1 MRILKYA
8 VRPIPIL
15 RYFGE
20 LCTALAVLTLVPF
33 FVSIIT
39 TDWEAAIRY
48 ATVASGVLILGL
60 LLIGLPR
67 SKQIQTNEA
76 MVVTV
81 MIFVFTPLVLT
92 WPTMLPEVSFSNALF
107 ETISAITT
115 TGLTTLNDV
124 SSKPVS
130 FLFARAWSQWVGG
143 LGIVALSLVIMI
155 QPGAAAKRLGDLENY
170 ETDPVGGTRAVI
182 RRVFLV
188 YIMITAAGIV
198 LLGWLDSGWFNAVIY
213 TFAAVSTGGFSPHNA
228 SLADMPGH
236 WTPVCVTLISIAGA
250 TPLLLYQRLLN
261 KGRQAVARDSQILT
275 LLATGLIFSFLLSLT
290 LWSQSGLAWPR
301 AVYHGVLNAFSAQST
316 SGFSTL
322 NISGIDA
329 ASKLLLMIS
338 ISIGGCAGS
347 TAGGIKILRLL
358 IALRVLQ
365 LIVLKPGIPPNAVVQ
380 PQLDGRRLDNPEIQ
394 NALCLVLTFFICIVL
409 SWFPFVFMGYDPM
422 NALFEVVSALGT
434 AGLTA
439 GISNPMLHPFLKG
452 VLCMDMLLG
461 RLEIFAWLVLFSPAT
476 WFGKRMRE

>member
-1 MRILKYA
+1 MQILKYP

-33 FVSIIT
+33 LVSLFMA
-39 TDWEAAIRY
+39 DWATAIRY
-48 ATVASGVLILGL
+48 AIVASGVMALGL
-60 LLIGLPR
+60 LLIRLPR
-67 SKQIQTNEA
+67 SKQIQANEA

-92 WPTMLPEVSFSNALF
+92 WPTMLPGLSFSNALF
-107 ETISAITT
+107 ESISAITT

-124 SSKPVS
+124 SGKPVT

-143 LGIVALSLVIMI
+143 LGIVALSLAVMI
-155 QPGAAAKRLGDLENY
+155 QPGAAAKRLGDLEGY

-182 RRVFLV
+182 RRVFFT
-188 YIMITAAGIV
+188 YAMITAAGIV
-198 LLGWLDSGWFNAVIY
+198 LLGCLGSGWFNAVIY

-236 WTPVCVTLISIAGA
+236 WTPVWVTLISIAGA
-250 TPLLLYQRLLN
+250 TPLLLYQRLRN
-261 KGRQAVARDSQILT
+261 KGWQAVVRDSQILT
-275 LLATGLIFSFLLSLT
+275 FLVAGLIFSFLLSAT
-290 LWSQSGLAWPR
+290 LWSQSGLVWPR

-329 ASKLLLMIS
+329 ASKLILMIS
-338 ISIGGCAGS
+338 MSMGGCAGS

-358 IALRVLQ
+358 IALRILQ
-365 LIVLKPGIPPNAVVQ
+365 LIVLRPGIPQNAVVRA
-380 PQLDGRRLDNPEIQ
+380 QLDGRRLENSEIQ
-394 NALCLVLTFFICIVL
+394 NALCLVLAFFICIVL

-439 GISNPMLHPFLKG
+439 GISGPMLHPFLKG
-452 VLCMDMLLG
+452 VLCMDMFLG
-461 RLEIFAWLVLFSPAT
+461 RLEIFAWLVLFSPPT